1 MRNLV
6 TVIFVLLLSIS
17 CSNRNKVPKG
27 ILQPPKMREVLW
39 DMISAGE
46 FLNAYVLMK
55 DSVNR
60 LAESSKKYG
69 QVLQFH
75 QITKEEFEKS
85 YSYYQQHPELMKV
98 ILDSLSKKQIL
109 PDEIPKSETD
119 TPEKT
124 DTIKRDTLRKR
135 LPKKIAVQ

>member
-1 MRNLV
+1 MRKLF
-6 TVIFVLLLSIS
+6 TVIFVFLLAIA
-17 CSNRNKVPKG
+17 CSDRKKIPKG
-27 ILQPPKMREVLW
+27 ILPQPKMQEVLW

-46 FLNAYVLMK
+46 FLNGYVLMK
-55 DSVNR
+55 DSVDR

-75 QITKEEFEKS
+75 HITKEEFEKS
-85 YSYYQQHPELMKV
+85 YSYYRQHPELMKV
-98 ILDSLSKKQIL
+98 ILDSLSKKQII
-109 PDEIPKSETD
+109 PEEIYKPETD
-119 TPEKT
+119 TLKKA